1 MSVCTFLASDVPLE
15 EWRPS
20 QDDPLCVNLDGS
32 ADDCF
37 FSYPF
42 SEVRT
47 YTSKPFGV
55 VLSWNGSERS
65 ARKIMEYIRMA
76 IQKADS
82 IELWHVWLTDYYE
95 FEDRPFFASESPCL
109 FSTVTCASP
118 SAGGCGDLEHPG
130 QTVSQPAILL
140 LPDHH
145 TGIAGTKFGKVENN
159 GAAHHGRSSNG
170 ADDPGG
176 SPGFSPRQPG

>member
-15 EWRPS
+15 GWRPS
-20 QDDPLCVNLDGS
+20 QDDPFSVNLDGGE
-32 ADDCF
+32 DDCF

-65 ARKIMEYIRMA
+65 ARKIMEYIKMA

-95 FEDRPFFASESPCL
+95 FEDRPFLHQKVLAFSQLSPAHLQALEDAEIWNTPDKQYPNRPSFYCL
-109 FSTVTCASP
+109 TITR
-118 SAGGCGDLEHPG
+118 E
-130 QTVSQPAILL
+130 
-140 LPDHH
+140 
-145 TGIAGTKFGKVENN
+145 
-159 GAAHHGRSSNG
+159 
-170 ADDPGG
+170 
-176 SPGFSPRQPG
+176 